1 TTSTVSSVPASTPL
15 ATPPSVPVASSSD
28 GDGPPDDYG
37 DGDYGDGDYGDEYSG
52 TSSSVIP
59 FDLPSEPA
67 MDAATSTFATSATT
81 TEGPFDGLEWDAG
94 SLGDVTSD
102 GVTADG
108 GNDTVVVS
116 GGTNGTEASGDG
128 DGEEEEEEDASVY
141 GYLAA
146 TDGFGSF
153 ALALNTANLVPL
165 LSSPNGTYAV
175 FAPTD
180 AAFSDLPGDLTSRL
194 FTPAWAPQLRDLLLY
209 HVVEGG
215 TVADDGLLADG
226 EHATMNYGGDPVLF
240 ESVPF
245 RVNGQELV
253 SNPTAGD
260 DGAAYPIGAVLAP
273 PSLSSNVVQVIAADG
288 RLGSLVE
295 AAVAAGL
302 EEVLAGDGPLTVFA
316 PTDEAFE
323 SLPDNLLEKLLLPEN
338 KDYLDSVLSYHVL
351 PANSLSSALEPGL
364 TEMLNGELAS
374 VQVEDDGSV
383 TVNGAGVV
391 TADLV
396 ASNGIVHVIDEVL
409 ITEPQWVVLGQ
420 LAGPEEDDTEEE
432 EDGGGEE
439 GEAPPA
445 DPGADEDEEASS
457 PEPVE
462 LEPVPEP
469 VTVVVTKRTAT
480 VKSSLKLAEVAIPE
494 DPEEKEELIV
504 SLEDSI
510 ASIVAGTLGEDEVL
524 EEVNIISIGGQPV
537 GQPETVVAV
546 ALKRARVHAAP
557 KELRGLLRG
566 RSLQA
571 LTDVEFEMVI
581 NNLCAEDCED
591 KTEDDVGDEIL
602 SGVTLVL
609 SDTEVV
615 QEVLQESGNEVLLEV
630 TVEEVMVEEEV
641 EVTSDVETIVIMS
654 NETDSFAVN
663 ARLKILAF
671 VDDAGSTDSSA
682 SQAGS
687 TPVDSVNATA
697 TAGNLTD
704 VPLLDDLIMAD
715 SNSTLNTTLASNTT
729 DLNSDGNS
737 DADFSDSETEQPEDS
752 SDVPSSVPSYFP
764 SIFISPTVSPTESPT
779 ETDPNACRDDL
790 SFVYLGK
797 SCASY
802 LATGRPNVLK
812 NRCENE
818 LDYGLKVQDYC
829 RKTCSNCP
837 PPVPPSSAPN
847 PQPNDAPSESSPAD
861 QMVDEPLPDG
871 FTVCEDHRT
880 FEFEGKS
887 CAVFL
892 DTARQA
898 VLKNRCEML
907 LDNGKMV
914 QDYCILSCGICIGDT
929 SAPTPQPSSLPTEPP
944 APTSQPI
951 KAPSASPVEAPPDW
965 SDFTVCAND
974 PTFELDG
981 LGCDLYLSTGRPSVL
996 KNRCEKEL
1004 DDGYRVQDYCRLRCD
1019 NCRTAE
1025 ELEEEMEALKCV
1037 NHPKF
1042 RLQGENCIQFLS
1054 TSRPGVLESRC
1065 ERELENGYK
1074 VQDYCRLG
1082 CEICLPEEET
1092 AAPTSQPS
1100 LDFTCK
1106 NDPTFEVDGKGCDLY
1121 LSTGRPTVLKNRC
1134 ERELDNGKMVQDY
1147 CRLRC
1152 DNCLTRE
1159 GIEAAH
1165 ETRTDA
1171 PSVSEVPTVS
1181 PTLQPTLDFT
1191 CKNDPTFEFNGRGC
1205 DLYLSTQRPSV
1216 LKNRCERE
1224 LDDGKMVQDYCRLRC
1239 DNCLTREEIEAL
1251 HEINSHCKNDPT
1263 FELDGIGC
1271 DLYLSTGRP
1280 TVLKNRCERELDD
1293 GKMVQDYCRLRC
1305 DNCPTAEEIEALLDA
1320 STDAANEGS
1329 DSDEEGS
1336 ASDEPAL
1343 NGAFVDVSLGPNG
1356 LADEVS
1362 FPSDKTDAAAC
1373 PMTYRPVCSTDG
1385 LVFSNDCIAG
1395 AAGKDVLCT
1404 IEETDQMTAERCT
1417 CELSISNIT
1426 TDFEAGIN
1434 STFFSNST
1442 ELTVNET
1449 NNTMSDAF
1457 NSTLEVNATGLDG
1470 IVNGTL
1476 DVNFTDTVFDDNST
1490 ISLNETLS
1498 DSELGLN
1505 HTLEAN
1511 ATSLDGFVNGT
1522 AGAGNSTANLT
1533 ITDGNLTEN
1542 DWNATLS
1549 DSDYG
1554 NSTGAELNTTL
1565 LDSTSLGVNETGKL
1579 KAKIKFSSIQC
1590 TEFFA
1595 SSVVPI
1601 DDNTTD
1607 LNGTMDGD
1615 GTSYPAD
1622 SDELATVPLYES
1634 LQSFIGESEG
1644 SFAGSS
1650 VVITPSGDFIAVGS
1664 RKANSPS
1671 SDTTG
1676 MVRVY
1681 RRGED
1686 GLYAPHGADLFGSA
1700 KGEEFGSSVS
1710 ISDNG
1715 NRIAVGSRSS
1725 SVPSKSKCGAISMFE
1740 YDESTDM
1747 WLQLGNTIEGLNT
1760 NDRFGYS
1767 ISMSALGLR
1776 VAAGAPSTSRK
1787 IGSAMVFEYTGTTWI
1802 PFGGVLKD
1810 ETVGSRFG
1818 GVVSL
1823 SGDGG
1828 TLAVGALSFS
1838 NDETAPNMGS
1848 VSIYRIEETINLSQN
1863 LYGSGKGANFGY
1875 SASMSRDGQHLAV
1888 GARGFSYDD
1897 FATAGMCEVY
1907 DLVDGTYISA
1917 ADVRGTESDQQL
1929 GLHVAMS
1936 SDGSKGRDQENSEFA
1951 GPETLTYFELS
1962 VICSGRGQ
1970 VSLFENDLVVDNF
1983 SSVHEDE
1990 SFNSFRSCSDVSDGG
2005 DIVIGTSAYK
2015 SYTGAFEIF
2024 RPLKKAGDS
2033 IIISP
2038 GSTDLTEG
2046 AVESVPEAGEST
2058 TVTINWR
2065 ITSYDNVTVRV
2076 GDSVEFV
2083 YEPYHDVYVHP
2094 TGDCSTDGRIL
2105 VSDKNDG
2112 RGVYNF
2118 TEEGTV
2124 TFACDVADGDHCRA
2138 GQIVH
2143 FHVLSAADSDQSAS
2157 DIPADSGNY
2166 TDASTSIVDNLLDY
2180 VFLES
2185 DVNDQSSSRYGF
2197 ATALTDDGR
2206 TLVVGAPSAVNN
2218 DGQTS
2223 GAIFVYSLEE
2233 DEGELQGV
2241 EVEDEVGETLV
2252 VMRDILQNEGSNSS
2266 VSMTLQGVIFGA
2278 SDGDEFGSSVDM
2290 SSDGS
2295 RIIVGSRSENDQ
2307 SGAVR
2312 VYEWFGDS
2320 VWDADPVVFAGS
2332 TPSERAG
2339 WSVSIS
2345 GDGNVIAY
2353 GSPKGGDQG
2362 GGSVT
2367 IYGYD
2372 DESGWLQLGSA
2383 IQGSG
2388 PDDMEGYS
2396 LSLSHDGSTLVTGA
2410 PKAANKSGKSSAGR
2424 ARIFNYDN
2432 SDWAVSGD
2440 LDGEDAGS
2448 QDGSDVAISLD
2459 GSVLVVGG
2467 KGKSKKSQI
2476 PSSGHC
2482 LVFELIDDTWQFQ
2495 YSMKGQE
2502 SEERL
2507 GSAVA
2512 ISSDMTT
2519 VACGGTYGVIEDISK
2534 GVVRLWNRKTSTR
2547 NSIWPHGGDMQG
2559 SMFGHSISFSRGG
2572 KHIIVGAPAAGAVQ
2586 LFHSMSLG
2594 VEPISTAQPE
2604 HNTLENLK
2612 DEGDLEVEN
2621 DVTVMNEM

>member
-1 TTSTVSSVPASTPL
+1 
-15 ATPPSVPVASSSD
+15 
-28 GDGPPDDYG
+28 
-37 DGDYGDGDYGDEYSG
+37 
-52 TSSSVIP
+52 
-59 FDLPSEPA
+59 
-67 MDAATSTFATSATT
+67 M
-81 TEGPFDGLEWDAG
+81 
-94 SLGDVTSD
+94 
-102 GVTADG
+102 
-108 GNDTVVVS
+108 
-116 GGTNGTEASGDG
+116 
-128 DGEEEEEEDASVY
+128 
-141 GYLAA
+141 
-146 TDGFGSF
+146 
-153 ALALNTANLVPL
+153 
-165 LSSPNGTYAV
+165 
-175 FAPTD
+175 
-180 AAFSDLPGDLTSRL
+180 
-194 FTPAWAPQLRDLLLY
+194 
-209 HVVEGG
+209 
-215 TVADDGLLADG
+215 
-226 EHATMNYGGDPVLF
+226 
-240 ESVPF
+240 
-245 RVNGQELV
+245 
-253 SNPTAGD
+253 
-260 DGAAYPIGAVLAP
+260 
-273 PSLSSNVVQVIAADG
+273 
-288 RLGSLVE
+288 
-295 AAVAAGL
+295 
-302 EEVLAGDGPLTVFA
+302 
-316 PTDEAFE
+316 
-323 SLPDNLLEKLLLPEN
+323 
-338 KDYLDSVLSYHVL
+338 
-351 PANSLSSALEPGL
+351 
-364 TEMLNGELAS
+364 
-374 VQVEDDGSV
+374 
-383 TVNGAGVV
+383 
-391 TADLV
+391 
-396 ASNGIVHVIDEVL
+396 
-409 ITEPQWVVLGQ
+409 
-420 LAGPEEDDTEEE
+420 
-432 EDGGGEE
+432 
-439 GEAPPA
+439 
-445 DPGADEDEEASS
+445 
-457 PEPVE
+457 
-462 LEPVPEP
+462 
-469 VTVVVTKRTAT
+469 
-480 VKSSLKLAEVAIPE
+480 
-494 DPEEKEELIV
+494 
-504 SLEDSI
+504 
-510 ASIVAGTLGEDEVL
+510 
-524 EEVNIISIGGQPV
+524 
-537 GQPETVVAV
+537 
-546 ALKRARVHAAP
+546 
-557 KELRGLLRG
+557 
-566 RSLQA
+566 
-571 LTDVEFEMVI
+571 
-581 NNLCAEDCED
+581 
-591 KTEDDVGDEIL
+591 
-602 SGVTLVL
+602 
-609 SDTEVV
+609 
-615 QEVLQESGNEVLLEV
+615 
-630 TVEEVMVEEEV
+630 
-641 EVTSDVETIVIMS
+641 
-654 NETDSFAVN
+654 
-663 ARLKILAF
+663 
-671 VDDAGSTDSSA
+671 
-682 SQAGS
+682 
-687 TPVDSVNATA
+687 
-697 TAGNLTD
+697 
-704 VPLLDDLIMAD
+704 
-715 SNSTLNTTLASNTT
+715 
-729 DLNSDGNS
+729 
-737 DADFSDSETEQPEDS
+737 
-752 SDVPSSVPSYFP
+752 
-764 SIFISPTVSPTESPT
+764 
-779 ETDPNACRDDL
+779 
-790 SFVYLGK
+790 
-797 SCASY
+797 
-802 LATGRPNVLK
+802 
-812 NRCENE
+812 
-818 LDYGLKVQDYC
+818 
-829 RKTCSNCP
+829 
-837 PPVPPSSAPN
+837 
-847 PQPNDAPSESSPAD
+847 
-861 QMVDEPLPDG
+861 
-871 FTVCEDHRT
+871 
-880 FEFEGKS
+880 
-887 CAVFL
+887 
-892 DTARQA
+892 
-898 VLKNRCEML
+898 
-907 LDNGKMV
+907 
-914 QDYCILSCGICIGDT
+914 
-929 SAPTPQPSSLPTEPP
+929 
-944 APTSQPI
+944 
-951 KAPSASPVEAPPDW
+951 
-965 SDFTVCAND
+965 
-974 PTFELDG
+974 
-981 LGCDLYLSTGRPSVL
+981 
-996 KNRCEKEL
+996 
-1004 DDGYRVQDYCRLRCD
+1004 
-1019 NCRTAE
+1019 
-1025 ELEEEMEALKCV
+1025 
-1037 NHPKF
+1037 
-1042 RLQGENCIQFLS
+1042 
-1054 TSRPGVLESRC
+1054 
-1065 ERELENGYK
+1065 
-1074 VQDYCRLG
+1074 
-1082 CEICLPEEET
+1082 
-1092 AAPTSQPS
+1092 
-1100 LDFTCK
+1100 
-1106 NDPTFEVDGKGCDLY
+1106 
-1121 LSTGRPTVLKNRC
+1121 
-1134 ERELDNGKMVQDY
+1134 
-1147 CRLRC
+1147 
-1152 DNCLTRE
+1152 
-1159 GIEAAH
+1159 
-1165 ETRTDA
+1165 
-1171 PSVSEVPTVS
+1171 
-1181 PTLQPTLDFT
+1181 
-1191 CKNDPTFEFNGRGC
+1191 
-1205 DLYLSTQRPSV
+1205 
-1216 LKNRCERE
+1216 
-1224 LDDGKMVQDYCRLRC
+1224 
-1239 DNCLTREEIEAL
+1239 

-1336 ASDEPAL
+1336 SEEPAL

-1356 LADEVS
+1356 LTDEVS

-1395 AAGKDVLCT
+1395 AAGKDILCT

-1449 NNTMSDAF
+1449 NNTMSDALF
-1457 NSTLEVNATGLDG
+1457 NSTLEANATGLDG
-1470 IVNGTL
+1470 IVNGTV
-1476 DVNFTDTVFDDNST
+1476 DVNFTDTVFDGNST
-1490 ISLNETLS
+1490 ISLNETFS

-1505 HTLEAN
+1505 YTLEAN

-1522 AGAGNSTANLT
+1522 AGANLTASAHDGNSTANLT

-1565 LDSTSLGVNETGKL
+1565 LDSTSLGVNET
-1579 KAKIKFSSIQC
+1579 
-1590 TEFFA
+1590 
-1595 SSVVPI
+1595 VVPI

-1607 LNGTMDGD
+1607 LNGTMDGG

-1622 SDELATVPLYES
+1622 SDELATLPLYES

-1671 SDTTG
+1671 ADTTG

-1936 SDGSKGRDQENSEFA
+1936 SDGSK
-1951 GPETLTYFELS
+1951 

-2065 ITSYDNVTVRV
+2065 ITSYDNVTVQV

-2094 TGDCSTDGRIL
+2094 TGDCLTDGRIL

-2112 RGVYNF
+2112 RGVYDF

-2143 FHVLSAADSDQSAS
+2143 FHVLSAADSDQTS

-2432 SDWAVSGD
+2432 SDWAVSGF

-2604 HNTLENLK
+2604 HNTMEDLK
-2612 DEGDLEVEN
+2612 DEGDMEVEN